1 MKIKYLIGF
10 LLVSKIL
17 LAQNTIDTLY
27 NLELGA
33 QSFTNIITDS
43 INNKTYII
51 CNSANYYANDSSSFA
66 HTIIYEYLQDG
77 SIKELNRI
85 SHNYW
90 TIGAIS
96 TLFAEPDKFICIK
109 QDTTSIN
116 FGQYQKQFYVIVQ
129 TNDGWKTFTQT
140 KLNIPYNRYSLHG
153 FLKTSKGYIITGLTD
168 RVITSPAFI
177 AGYDLSLNLKW
188 VKVLSFETRI
198 ASVLPANNGYIITGT
213 KDNPAN
219 SGIGSIWQAKIDTI
233 GNIIWQNDFN
243 DSVKYYASSIFTQG
257 VKLGSLY
264 YNVGF
269 TCLNYN
275 NYPLSH
281 GYLSAVNENGNL
293 VIEKFYN
300 QHQNFVFQHVIEN
313 NNSLYLTANIDS
325 TVTVDTNIIYGHS
338 AIVYGHLTHF
348 SKISADGK
356 IQWYQIYQ
364 HLPNDNRIE
373 NIYKTTNGFMMCGG
387 SFNQNRKKEFD
398 SIGYADEDAW
408 FLKVDTNG
416 CIVPGCNP
424 NFYSGIQHII
434 SDNSLIEVY
443 PNPSSD
449 NITVN
454 LKGNNFSEQLNDVT
468 LFDATGK
475 ELFHQ
480 ILKSHQSSIIIQR
493 LFNYSGLAFVVVKNS
508 FGTFYKKII
517 LL

>member
-17 LAQNTIDTLY
+17 FAQNTIDTLY
-27 NLELGA
+27 NPELGA
-33 QSFTNIITDS
+33 QSFSNIITDS
-43 INNKTYII
+43 VNNKTYII
-51 CNSANYYANDSSSFA
+51 CNSANFVAYDSSFYS
-66 HTIIYEYLQDG
+66 HIIIYEYLPNG

-85 SHNYW
+85 SQNNWNIYP
-90 TIGAIS
+90 TTSI
-96 TLFAEPDKFICIK
+96 LAESDKFICVK
-109 QDTTSIN
+109 QDTAVRD
-116 FGQYQKQFYVIVQ
+116 FQKYLQQFYVEVQ
-129 TNDGWKTFTQT
+129 SNDGWKTITQT

-153 FLKTSKGYIITGLTD
+153 FLKTSIGYIITGLTD

-188 VKVLSFETRI
+188 VKVYPFETRI
-198 ASVLPANNGYIITGT
+198 GSILPATNGYIITGT
-213 KDNPAN
+213 KDNPVN
-219 SGIGSIWQAKIDTI
+219 GGIGFIWQAKIDTI
-233 GNIIWQNDFN
+233 GNIIWQNDYS
-243 DSVKYYASSIFTQG
+243 DSVKYYASTIFTQG
-257 VKLGSLY
+257 IKLGKLY
-264 YNVGF
+264 YNIGA
-269 TCLNYN
+269 TCLNYY
-275 NYPLSH
+275 NYPIH
-281 GYLSAVNENGNL
+281 YGYLSAVNENGNL

-300 QHQNFVFQHVIEN
+300 QHQNFVFQHIIEN
-313 NNSLYLTANIDS
+313 NNSLYVIAHIDS
-325 TVTVDTNIIYGHS
+325 TVTIDTNI
-338 AIVYGHLTHF
+338 VYGSLVHF
-348 SKISADGK
+348 SKISANGK
-356 IQWYQIYQ
+356 ILWYQIYQ
-364 HLPNDNRIE
+364 HMPNDNRIE

-424 NFYSGIQHII
+424 NFYSGIQHIL

-454 LKGNNFSEQLNDVT
+454 LKGYNFSEQLNDVALYDVNGKV
-468 LFDATGK
+468 LFQQT
-475 ELFHQ
+475 
-480 ILKSHQSSIIIQR
+480 LKSHQSSIIIQR